1 MRYFKKVGAIFCLT
15 ISLFS
20 FSISANETSDKEV
33 ERIKPEEGS
42 SSLSDHPLRA
52 ESQFGASLD
61 LRPSWSGNEGSMHT
75 ENELA
80 LEYRPTSS
88 AHIGYTQE
96 FQTNLYNPNTGETDQ
111 GVSPHLHDGY
121 LRGEFKEIWKNGNG
135 LSFTNEARVYLPT
148 HAGDREAG
156 LVTALRNYFKF
167 NYEVSD
173 MVELAVMDAPIL
185 HVYNKAG
192 VVDEA
197 GEATANPVIENRLFL
212 VAGLS
217 FFKKSLSLKLPLI
230 VENARH
236 SDFQEGAKF
245 NNSWSHKLWVYPELT
260 YSVGESTA
268 IGMAY
273 YSENL
278 VKDDFSELALN
289 AGFSKGVF
297 QVILQQSL

>member
-1 MRYFKKVGAIFCLT
+1 MSRYLKKAVVSVWFGV
-15 ISLFS
+15 SLFS
-20 FSISANETSDKEV
+20 LPINAAETSGKEI
-33 ERIKPEEGS
+33 ERIKSEEGS
-42 SSLSDHPLRA
+42 SSIADHTLGVEA
-52 ESQFGASLD
+52 KFGASLD
-61 LRPSWSGNEGSMHT
+61 LRPSWSSTEGSMHT

-80 LEYRPTSS
+80 IEYRPTTS
-88 AHIGYTQE
+88 AHVGYTQE
-96 FQTNLYNPNTGETDQ
+96 FQTNLYSPGETNQ

-121 LRGEFKEIWKNGNG
+121 LRGEFKEIWKNGR
-135 LSFTNEARVYLPT
+135 LTFTNEARVYLPT
-148 HAGDREAG
+148 HAGDRDAG

-167 NYEVSD
+167 NYEASE
-173 MVELAVMDAPIL
+173 MVELAAMEVPIL

-192 VVDEA
+192 SIDEA
-197 GEATANPVIENRLFL
+197 EEATANPVIENRFFL

-217 FFKKSLSLKLPLI
+217 FMKKTLNLKLPLI

-245 NNSWSHKLWVYPELT
+245 NNGWSHKLWVYPELT
-260 YSVGESTA
+260 YSVGESTS

-278 VKDDFSELALN
+278 VKDDFSALALN
-289 AGFSKGVF
+289 DGFSKGVF